1 MGVKGVHCCGCCGC
15 CSRCDASPSSAFL
28 LRSSFLQVNML
39 VIKGRMDL
47 EETLMMWKGNSHVA
61 NWFEAA
67 AEKKTKK
74 VEPEGFLDK
83 FFNDKPL

>member
-1 MGVKGVHCCGCCGC
+1 
-15 CSRCDASPSSAFL
+15 
-28 LRSSFLQVNML
+28 ML